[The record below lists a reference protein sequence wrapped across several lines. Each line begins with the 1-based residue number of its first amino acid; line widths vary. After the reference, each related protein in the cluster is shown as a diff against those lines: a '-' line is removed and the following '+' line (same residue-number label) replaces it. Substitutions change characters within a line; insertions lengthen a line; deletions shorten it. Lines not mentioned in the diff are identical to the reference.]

1 MKQLFLSLL
10 PLVAAFALVGSVSGS
25 VEAAGKPKVLFQTS
39 MGDFTVELEP
49 DLAPQTV
56 ENFLNYVREGH
67 YNGTIFHRVIKG
79 FMIQGGGFD
88 KNFER
93 QETGKP
99 VENEADKGLENERGT
114 IAMARTGD
122 PHSATDQF
130 FVNSVF
136 NGFLNHRSKTQQ
148 GWGYTAFG
156 KVIDGMNIVG
166 RIGRVDTGP
175 AGPFPSDV
183 PLEPVIIKKATITSN

>member
-10 PLVAAFALVGSVSGS
+10 PLVAAFALFGTITSSS
-25 VEAAGKPKVLFQTS
+25 EAAGKPKVLFQTS

-49 DLAPQTV
+49 A
-56 ENFLNYVREGH
+56 LNYVRKGH
-67 YNGTIFHRVIKG
+67 YDGTIFHRVIKG

-88 KNFER
+88 LEFDR
-93 QETGKP
+93 QATGDP
-99 VENEADKGLENERGT
+99 IANEADKGLPNERGT
-114 IAMARTGD
+114 IAMARTSD

-130 FVNSVF
+130 FVNTVL
-136 NGFLNHRSKTQQ
+136 NRFLDHRGKTQQ

-156 KVIDGMNIVG
+156 RVIDGMNIVG
-166 RIGRVDTGP
+166 RIGRVATGP

-183 PLEPVIIKKATITSN
+183 PVEPVVIKKAKITSE